1 MNKEEL
7 IEEINR
13 LNNVIKAIEE
23 NLYLI
28 KDGYT
33 QHLFKIIIERLKENK

>member
-28 KDGYT
+28 KDEYT